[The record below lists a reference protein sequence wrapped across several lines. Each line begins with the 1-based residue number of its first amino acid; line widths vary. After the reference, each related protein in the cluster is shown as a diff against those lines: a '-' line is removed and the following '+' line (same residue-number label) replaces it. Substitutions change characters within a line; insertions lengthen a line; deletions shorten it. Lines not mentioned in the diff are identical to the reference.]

1 MNRYIDDILQFQNN
15 DNFIERISADENLT
29 IFIKMWDGK
38 HISIIFKE
46 YYRININFNV
56 PAEIGEIELI
66 REANWEIPNLR
77 GLARLIIRDPWD
89 EEVIFI
95 AYVGNYVIEKT
106 VL

>member
-46 YYRININFNV
+46 YYRININFNI

-66 REANWEIPNLR
+66 REANWEIPDLR

-89 EEVIFI
+89 EEVIFS
-95 AYVGNYVIEKT
+95 AYVGNYVIKET
-106 VL
+106 EF